1 MDVIIKLLDV
11 AAWPFVAIIGIV
23 VLGPGGVL
31 LAFTDRLGRSISD
44 FTRAIPELKETA
56 ATLRSDTDTLVA
68 KAQEITT
75 RFSEEYRGL
84 EERIDRLSKRISDQL
99 TEVREALDEMDKS
112 KIVEVQEEINR
123 VVDGVLPD
131 QETAIGTS
139 DVEPSPDE
147 MMDTLKDEWDVLVE
161 TLRERLGNPEY
172 FDRRQ
177 VGSMAWR
184 LSHGRRTNKISKED
198 AELIAELHS
207 QFKRFTRLSSSKD
220 EWLTGDVFSSFLS
233 GIRKAQSALTA

>member
-1 MDVIIKLLDV
+1 MDFFIRFLDV
-11 AAWPFVAIIGIV
+11 AAWPIVAIIGIM

-56 ATLRSDTDTLVA
+56 SVLRSDTETLVA

-75 RFSEEYRGL
+75 RFSEEYKGL
-84 EERIDRLSKRISDQL
+84 EDRIDRLSKRISDQL

-112 KIVEVQEEINR
+112 RIVEVQEEINR
-123 VVDGVLPD
+123 VVDSSLPD
-131 QETAIGTS
+131 EESAIVATES
-139 DVEPSPDE
+139 EPSADE
-147 MMDTLKDEWDVLVE
+147 MMDILKGEWDTLVE

-177 VGSMAWR
+177 IGAMAWR

-233 GIRKAQSALTA
+233 GIRKAQGALTA

>member
-1 MDVIIKLLDV
+1 MDFVIKFLDV
-11 AAWPFVAIIGIV
+11 AAWPIVAIIGIL

-31 LAFTDRLGRSISD
+31 LAFTDRLGRSIGD

-56 ATLRSDTDTLVA
+56 STLRSDTETLVA
-68 KAQEITT
+68 KAQDITT

-123 VVDGVLPD
+123 VVDGALPD
-131 QETAIGTS
+131 EEAVLIPNGS
-139 DVEPSPDE
+139 DPSADE
-147 MMDTLKDEWDVLVE
+147 MMDTLKQEWDILAE

-177 VGSMAWR
+177 IGSMAWR
-184 LSHGRRTNKISKED
+184 LSHGRRTNKISKDD

-233 GIRKAQSALTA
+233 GVRKALGALTA

>member
-1 MDVIIKLLDV
+1 MDVVIKFLDV
-11 AAWPFVAIIGIV
+11 AAWPIVAIVGIV

-131 QETAIGTS
+131 QETEIGTS

-147 MMDTLKDEWDVLVE
+147 MMDTLKDEWDILVE
-161 TLRERLGNPEY
+161 TLRDRLGNPEY

-233 GIRKAQSALTA
+233 GIRKAQSALTG